1 MNKEKVNLG
10 LIQETLLIT
19 LWARAIE
26 ASKDDPIIK
35 DTKSVEILAQIDYD
49 FAKLNKAK
57 RTQVGVC
64 LRSLAFDR
72 WVCDYLRQNPHG
84 TFVEIGAGLNTR
96 FERVDNGQV
105 RWFDLDLP
113 DAIALRK
120 QFFQETDRRKF
131 IAASVLD
138 PSWIDVVKASSNGPV
153 MFAAEGVL
161 IYLTESQVKQVFAML
176 AEHFPGAL
184 LAFDS
189 LSPYRVKH
197 QNQHDAIK
205 HFEARFQWGIEDI
218 HNIQMW
224 NPLYKILKIER
235 YQDAPLKYL
244 LRMGLI
250 NSLMLSIPPLRNI
263 YRYSLVK
270 LGSDMPVPP
279 S

>member
-10 LIQETLLIT
+10 PIQETLLIT

-26 ASKDDPIIK
+26 AIKDDPIIK
-35 DTKSVEILAQIDYD
+35 DTKSVEIVAQIDYD
-49 FAKLNKAK
+49 FSKLKNAR

-72 WVCDYLRQNPHG
+72 WVNAYLSQNPNG

-96 FERVDNGQV
+96 FERVDNGYV

-113 DAIALRK
+113 DAIAMRK
-120 QFFQETDRRKF
+120 QFFRETERRKF
-131 IAASVLD
+131 VAASVLD
-138 PSWIDVVKASSNGPV
+138 PSWIDTVKATSDGPI

-161 IYLTESQVKQVFAML
+161 IYLTEPEVKQVFAML
-176 AEHFPGAL
+176 TEHFPGSL

-189 LSPYRVKH
+189 LSPYRIKH

-205 HFEARFQWGIEDI
+205 HFEARFQWGIENI
-218 HNIQMW
+218 RNIQLW
-224 NPLYKILKIER
+224 NPKYEILDVKR

-250 NSLMLSIPPLRNI
+250 NSLMLSIPPYRDI
-263 YRYSLVK
+263 YRYSLVR
-270 LGSDMPVPP
+270 LG
-279 S
+279 

>member
-1 MNKEKVNLG
+1 MSQLMHKEKVNLG
-10 LIQETLLIT
+10 PIQETLLIT

-26 ASKDDPIIK
+26 ASKRDPIIK
-35 DTKSVEILAQIDYD
+35 DAKSVEISTQIDYD
-49 FAKLNKAK
+49 FSKLKNAK

-64 LRSLAFDR
+64 LRSIAFDR
-72 WVCDYLRQNPHG
+72 WVRDFLRQNPQG

-96 FERVDNGQV
+96 FERVDNGQL
-105 RWFDLDLP
+105 RWFDLDLS
-113 DAIALRK
+113 DAIAMRK

-138 PSWIDVVKASSNGPV
+138 PSWIDAVKAIGNEPV

-161 IYLTESQVKQVFAML
+161 IYLTEPQVKQVFAML

-189 LSPYRVKH
+189 LSTYRVKH

-205 HFEARFQWGIEDI
+205 HFEARFQWGIEDVS
-218 HNIQMW
+218 NIQLW
-224 NPLYKILKIER
+224 NPLYKILEIER

-250 NSLMLSIPPLRNI
+250 NSLKLLIPPFKDI

-270 LGSDMPVPP
+270 LG
-279 S
+279 

>member
-10 LIQETLLIT
+10 PIQETLLIT
-19 LWARAIE
+19 LWARATE
-26 ASKDDPIIK
+26 ASKDDPIIQ
-35 DTKSVEILAQIDYD
+35 DTKSSEISAQIDYD
-49 FAKLNKAK
+49 FSKLKNAR

-72 WVCDYLRQNPHG
+72 WVNDYLKQNPQG

-96 FERVDNGQV
+96 FERVDNGYV
-105 RWFDLDLP
+105 RWFDLDLS
-113 DAIALRK
+113 DAIAMRK

-138 PSWIDVVKASSNGPV
+138 PSWIDVVKASGEPV

-161 IYLTESQVKQVFAML
+161 IYLTELQVKQLFAML
-176 AEHFPGAL
+176 AEHFPGSL

-189 LSPYRVKH
+189 LSPYRIKH

-218 HNIQMW
+218 HNIQLW
-224 NPLYKILKIER
+224 NPQYQILDVKR

-244 LRMGLI
+244 LRMGLL
-250 NSLMLSIPPLRNI
+250 NSLMLSIPPYRDI
-263 YRYSLVK
+263 YRYSLVR
-270 LGSDMPVPP
+270 LG
-279 S
+279 

>member
-1 MNKEKVNLG
+1 MFEVSLMNKEKVNLG
-10 LIQETLLIT
+10 PIQETLLIT

-26 ASKDDPIIK
+26 AGKKDPIIM
-35 DTKSVEILAQIDYD
+35 DTKSVEILTQIDYD
-49 FAKLNKAK
+49 FSKLNQAK

-72 WVCDYLRQNPHG
+72 WVRAYLSQNPNG

-96 FERVDNGQV
+96 FERLDNDRV

-113 DAIALRK
+113 DAIAMRK

-138 PSWIDVVKASSNGPV
+138 PSWIDTVKASGDGPV

-161 IYLTESQVKQVFAML
+161 IYLTEPQVKHVFALL
-176 AEHFPGAL
+176 AEHFPGSL
-184 LAFDS
+184 FAFDS
-189 LSPYRVKH
+189 LSPYRIKH

-218 HNIQMW
+218 RNIHLW
-224 NPLYKILKIER
+224 NPLYQILKVER
-235 YQDAPLKYL
+235 YQDVPFKYL
-244 LRMGLI
+244 LRMGLL
-250 NSLMLSIPPLRNI
+250 NSLMLSISPYRDI
-263 YRYSLVK
+263 YRYSLVM
-270 LGSDMPVPP
+270 LG
-279 S
+279 

>member
-1 MNKEKVNLG
+1 MSQLMNKEKVILG
-10 LIQETLLIT
+10 PIQETLLIT

-26 ASKDDPIIK
+26 AIKDDPMIK
-35 DTKSVEILAQIDYD
+35 DTKSVEISAQIDYD
-49 FAKLNKAK
+49 FSKLKNAR

-72 WVCDYLRQNPHG
+72 WVNAYLSQNPNG
-84 TFVEIGAGLNTR
+84 TVVEIGAGLNTR
-96 FERVDNGQV
+96 FERVDNGSV

-113 DAIALRK
+113 DAIAMRK

-138 PSWIDVVKASSNGPV
+138 PSWIDAVKASGDRPV

-161 IYLTESQVKQVFAML
+161 IYLTEMQVKQVFATL
-176 AEHFPGAL
+176 TEHFPGSL

-189 LSPYRVKH
+189 LSPYRIKH

-205 HFEARFQWGIEDI
+205 HFQARFQWGIEDI
-218 HNIQMW
+218 HDIQRW
-224 NPLYKILKIER
+224 NPLYKILEIER

-244 LRMGLI
+244 LRMGLL
-250 NSLMLSIPPLRNI
+250 NSLMLSIPPFRNI

-270 LGSDMPVPP
+270 LG
-279 S
+279 